1 MSYESLINTNLNRAF
16 NLLKDLAVDMQFVKK
31 TGDGFDFATA
41 TSNLSNSS
49 SVTVRAIITDTEK
62 SSKER
67 NVIKKLVM
75 FKTIEVGDVNVYD
88 SVNYQNTSWKLGPI
102 IKSTQFITVVEM
114 YKEA

>member
-1 MSYESLINTNLNRAF
+1 MAFEALINSNLNRAF
-16 NLLKDLAVDMQFVKK
+16 NLAKDLAVDVQFVRK

-41 TSNLSNSS
+41 TSNLTNSS
-49 SVTVRAIITDTEK
+49 SITVKAIITDTEK

-67 NVIKKLVM
+67 NVSKKLVM
-75 FKTIEVGDVNVYD
+75 LKTQEVGDVNSYD
-88 SVNYQNTSWKLGPI
+88 SINYQNINWKLGPI